1 MGWGN
6 LSRAAGLALEAFGLQ
21 PRSLD
26 LVSISE
32 NVSFR
37 VRTASDDLVLRL
49 HRPGYNSL
57 AELES
62 ESGFQNQEAVQLPA
76 LEREAE
82 ANRALFGATKLV
94 LFMNLFFG
102 GATGLLELMIKTW
115 VIYMVA
121 IAVGVAFPRFRVDQ
135 SIRFFLKVPTVIGI
149 AAIVYVQ
156 MVIQQ

>member
-1 MGWGN
+1 
-6 LSRAAGLALEAFGLQ
+6 
-21 PRSLD
+21 
-26 LVSISE
+26 
-32 NVSFR
+32 
-37 VRTASDDLVLRL
+37 
-49 HRPGYNSL
+49 
-57 AELES
+57 
-62 ESGFQNQEAVQLPA
+62 
-76 LEREAE
+76 
-82 ANRALFGATKLV
+82 
-94 LFMNLFFG
+94 MNLFFG